1 MVREASAA
9 GGLTPMHESD
19 GNAESEQP
27 LDPRGGTNNLT
38 EELARLLA
46 ATIAQGQQGKRLPG
60 VATGSELASLAA
72 LVSASQGQQR
82 PAQPSFRDGLSS
94 LSYTPPAAAVAPS
107 PMVAPGS
114 SIAPATH
121 SIAPSHNVA
130 STHSIPS
137 APSGGL
143 LVSDHHDDE
152 PMPIPS
158 TWRQPVNG
166 DDERW
171 YRQQVGAAALGL
183 LAGLIVVVP
192 SVLWL
197 SGWLGGPQATKSAR
211 QSSEQGATIKVA
223 DVKPVRVVP
232 VEKTESASQY
242 TTAAIEP
249 RPSAVIAPPP
259 VVEKAP
265 VAIPPGVVMAPPP
278 RVEPPKAEPPRPR
291 IEEVLAE
298 VRQRISS
305 GDMAGARALLTT
317 LQDVAPA
324 TTTFALAETYDPNM
338 LASWQTRGVTA
349 EPERAKALYMRAREL
364 GDNRAQQRIEWLLGR

>member
-1 MVREASAA
+1 MAREASA
-9 GGLTPMHESD
+9 GGLMPSHESD
-19 GNAESEQP
+19 GGAGSDQL

-82 PAQPSFRDGLSS
+82 AAQPSFRDGLSS
-94 LSYTPPAAAVAPS
+94 LSYTPPAAAMPS
-107 PMVAPGS
+107 PMVAPGA

-121 SIAPSHNVA
+121 HNIAPSHNIA
-130 STHSIPS
+130 PIP
-137 APSGGL
+137 AGGL

-158 TWRQPVNG
+158 TWRQPVNS

-197 SGWLGGPQATKSAR
+197 SGWLGGPQTKAATTR
-211 QSSEQGATIKVA
+211 QQPFEQGATIKVA

-242 TTAAIEP
+242 TTAAIDP
-249 RPSAVIAPPP
+249 RPSAVFAPPL
-259 VVEKAP
+259 VEKAP
-265 VAIPPGVVMAPPP
+265 VAIPPAAVMAPPP
-278 RVEPPKAEPPRPR
+278 RAEPPRPR
-291 IEEVLAE
+291 IEDVLAE
-298 VRQRISS
+298 VRQRIGV
-305 GDMAGARALLTT
+305 GDMAGARALLNSG
-317 LQDVAPA
+317 QEISPA
-324 TTTFALAETYDPNM
+324 SMTFALAETYDPNM
-338 LASWQTRGVTA
+338 LASWQTRGVAA
-349 EPERAKALYMRAREL
+349 EPERAKALYMRARDL